1 MKRKRLKSLS
11 LLAIESELVR
21 DLDFSDVV
29 EEFARRKARKKVIA

>member
-1 MKRKRLKSLS
+1 MKQKRLKSLS

-21 DLDFSDVV
+21 DFSDVV